1 MTLRVVLGVDIGT
14 TSTKAEAFRL
24 DGVSVGQ
31 ASAVTAWSVGRHGET
46 DMDVEIL
53 ARDVIAL
60 LAESAT
66 QCGEGVEVAAIGITG
81 LAETGVVIDAH
92 GRPRHPAMAWFDQ
105 RGAEEL
111 LQMPEA
117 IQASFP
123 GVTGLA
129 LKAECS
135 LSKLLWLR
143 TTGLV
148 FDRGDRWL
156 NAQEFVAMRLTGV
169 IASEPSLASRTGL
182 LEQQT
187 GRPWAA
193 ALDVLGVDAQ
203 FVPDLRPADSTFGT
217 VNEGAPE
224 ILRGACVSVTGHDHL
239 VAAVGSGAL
248 GSNQIFNS
256 CGTADVLVRSVPWL
270 MDDEQRQ
277 SLVAGGLSAG
287 RHVLPGRSAILGA
300 TRFGLV
306 MERVL
311 TMLGAQTADHRA
323 ALVQSWS
330 GPGSTS
336 DVVSVSEPPNWVN
349 EVTVSLHDAC
359 APEQVAAAAIDYGIG
374 AMGPLLERMEEVVGP
389 FDEALAGGGWSKL
402 VGVRRAKESL
412 MPGLTLSAAQE
423 PGIRGAAI
431 LAGVGAGLT
440 DHELTREV
448 ADHLEPSIQR
458 EMH

>member
-1 MTLRVVLGVDIGT
+1 VDIGT

-224 ILRGACVSVTGHDHL
+224 ILRGACVSVTGHDQPDL
-239 VAAVGSGAL
+239 QL
-248 GSNQIFNS
+248 LWN
-256 CGTADVLVRSVPWL
+256 CGRSRPQRSVA
-270 MDDEQRQ
+270 D
-277 SLVAGGLSAG
+277 G
-287 RHVLPGRSAILGA
+287 R
-300 TRFGLV
+300 
-306 MERVL
+306 
-311 TMLGAQTADHRA
+311 RA
-323 ALVQSWS
+323 ASI
-330 GPGSTS
+330 TS
-336 DVVSVSEPPNWVN
+336 
-349 EVTVSLHDAC
+349 
-359 APEQVAAAAIDYGIG
+359 
-374 AMGPLLERMEEVVGP
+374 
-389 FDEALAGGGWSKL
+389 GGGS
-402 VGVRRAKESL
+402 
-412 MPGLTLSAAQE
+412 
-423 PGIRGAAI
+423 IRGAPRAARAQRD
-431 LAGVGAGLT
+431 LGCYSLRLGHGT
-440 DHELTREV
+440 G
-448 ADHLEPSIQR
+448 ADHVGCSDSRPSRSARAELERPGKYQ
-458 EMH
+458 